1 MLKKLSAGGG
11 GNSEARREKIATK
24 NTKLHD
30 ERANDRL
37 KRVELETK
45 QAERAAKKSRGKKGA
60 EGEVEEEE
68 AAAEPDNN
76 GIHPARLAMMSGNG
90 GSGRPSYPTHR
101 QRY

>member
-1 MLKKLSAGGG
+1 MLIDSSAGGG

-45 QAERAAKKSRGKKGA
+45 QAERAAKKGKGKKGA
-60 EGEVEEEE
+60 EGEEEE

-76 GIHPARLAMMSGNG
+76 GIHPARLAMMAGNG
-90 GSGRPSYPTHR
+90 PPPRPSYPNHR